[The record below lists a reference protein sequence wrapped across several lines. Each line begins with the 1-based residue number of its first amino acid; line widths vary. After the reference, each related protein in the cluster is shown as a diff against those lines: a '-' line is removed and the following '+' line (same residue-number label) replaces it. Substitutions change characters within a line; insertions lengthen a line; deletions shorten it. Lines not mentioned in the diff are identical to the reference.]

1 MDEEIQKQ
9 VNAYADEHDTDIVV
23 YLGEISRGPDDDII
37 DKCRERKLRKNITL
51 FLSTIGGD
59 PNAAY
64 RIAKCFQK
72 AYKTRKK
79 SLYDT
84 NESNFKIVIDG
95 MCKSAG
101 TLLCLGADELIMSGN
116 AELGPIDVQLLK
128 QDEVGERT
136 SGLTPIQAVKF
147 LESETEMMFK
157 RNFYSLRFAE
167 DVNFSTKMAAQIATD
182 LTTGL
187 LSPIF
192 NQIDPIRL
200 AEVDRSLRIA
210 KEYGERLN
218 NFNLKEGRL
227 DLLISGYPSH
237 SFVIDREETKE
248 LFHKVT
254 ELTGELREISNYFRQ
269 VYTIVYKNR
278 GRYFDFIS
286 SEPKSE
292 G

>member
-9 VNAYADEHDTDIVV
+9 VNTYADEHDTDIVV
-23 YLGEISRGPDDDII
+23 YLGEIARGPDDYII

-84 NESNFKIVIDG
+84 HEGSFKIVIDG

-218 NFNLKEGRL
+218 NFNLREGKL

-269 VYTIVYKNR
+269 IYTIVYKNR

-286 SEPKSE
+286 SEPKGE